1 MRLATFSALYLLLAL
16 YFVMTVAAEIYIN
29 EVFGVHTLFLSLLAA
44 TIVTSVAA
52 LPIDTDVPM

>member
-44 TIVTSVAA
+44 TIVTSIAA
-52 LPIDTDVPM
+52 LPIDTDIPM

>member
-16 YFVMTVAAEIYIN
+16 YFVMTVAAEVYIN

-44 TIVTSVAA
+44 TIVTSIAA
-52 LPIDTDVPM
+52 LPIDTDIPM

>member
-16 YFVMTVAAEIYIN
+16 YFVMTGAAEIYIN

-44 TIVTSVAA
+44 TIVTSIAA
-52 LPIDTDVPM
+52 LPIDTDIPM

>member
-52 LPIDTDVPM
+52 LPIDTDIPM